1 MAKKVL
7 FVCTGNLCR
16 SPMAEYLLRAVA
28 QQGSLDV
35 EARSAGILAATGE
48 PATPETIAVLAELGI
63 DARGHRSQP
72 LDWDLLDWADLVLTM
87 EQWQKQ
93 SILAKAP
100 ELDGRVFV
108 ITEFVGEEGEVAD
121 PYGTG
126 RPAYRAVR
134 DRLHQLVTKVAE
146 KLASEK
152 ERGEK

>member
-1 MAKKVL
+1 
-7 FVCTGNLCR
+7 
-16 SPMAEYLLRAVA
+16 MAEYLLRAVA
-28 QQGSLDV
+28 QQSSLDV
-35 EARSAGILAATGE
+35 EARSAGIYAATGE
-48 PATPETIAVLAELGI
+48 PATSETIAVLAEWGI

-72 LDWDLLDWADLVLTM
+72 LDWELLDWADLVLTM

-93 SILAKAP
+93 SILKKAP
-100 ELDGRVFV
+100 ELDGRVFA

-126 RPAYRAVR
+126 ISAYRAVR
-134 DRLHQLVTKVAE
+134 DYLHRLVTKVAE